1 MGLGAD
7 LIRRFGL
14 HFMTPVE
21 NLGSI
26 LEHGLLS
33 RNAMLTRG
41 VAFVDISDNEVQD
54 LRRRPEPVFG
64 RSIHDY
70 VPLYLNHMN
79 AMLYRRRELRESL
92 VILEIYS
99 AITAQPGV
107 LFCDGNAAAAGTEF
121 STDPDVL
128 STAAEALDAEYWT
141 DIADGKR
148 RRMAE
153 VLIPDSVPTDA
164 IGRAICNN
172 RELAAR
178 IREEHDLYAS
188 LDPTKFY

>member
-1 MGLGAD
+1 MGIGAD
-7 LIRRFGL
+7 LVRRFGL
-14 HFMTPVE
+14 HFMTPIE

-26 LEHGLLS
+26 LQHGLLS
-33 RNAMLTRG
+33 RNQMLIRG
-41 VAFVDISDNEVQD
+41 VEFVDISDSEVQD

-79 AMLYRRRELRESL
+79 AMLYRRREISASL

-99 AITAQPGV
+99 AIAAQPGV

-121 STDPDVL
+121 STNPDVL
-128 STAAEALDAEYWT
+128 TTSTKALEAEYWT
-141 DIADGKR
+141 DIEDGKR

-153 VLIPDSVPTDA
+153 VLIPDMVPTAA
-164 IGRAICNN
+164 IGRAICNS
-172 RELAAR
+172 RELAAQ
-178 IREEHDLYAS
+178 IRHEHDLYAS
-188 LDPTKFY
+188 FDPTKFY